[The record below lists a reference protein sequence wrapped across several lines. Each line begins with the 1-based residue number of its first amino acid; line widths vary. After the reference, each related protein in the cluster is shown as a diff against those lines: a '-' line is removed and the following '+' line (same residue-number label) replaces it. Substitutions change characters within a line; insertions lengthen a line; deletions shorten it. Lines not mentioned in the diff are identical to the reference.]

1 LPCYTV
7 SNSKKKKVAI
17 SSPLSHSILRHPCS
31 LETLLF
37 KCLVP
42 ASHLRCPPSLA
53 LQPSPERVWRLRAL
67 LRCWWPREPNGDVP
81 LLRQLPPYRSFAR
94 SAIGPPITQFIS
106 PARASDNVLHPAIDD
121 ISRRACAIVQ
131 SCLTGLLSLE
141 SPTCGC
147 QRTCFL
153 FVHSP
158 ASLQRQRSTLCRD
171 TAAASPHL
179 LRAGT
184 HPSRRLRSGA
194 ISPDQQATTNSSGID
209 IDIR

>member
-1 LPCYTV
+1 VPCCGV
-7 SNSKKKKVAI
+7 GGRESRMAMC
-17 SSPLSHSILRHPCS
+17 LS
-31 LETLLF
+31 F
-37 KCLVP
+37 V
-42 ASHLRCPPSLA
+42 SLA
-53 LQPSPERVWRLRAL
+53 TSLSLFRSLGDRCTDNAIYQPS
-67 LRCWWPREPNGDVP
+67 
-81 LLRQLPPYRSFAR
+81 
-94 SAIGPPITQFIS
+94 
-106 PARASDNVLHPAIDD
+106 ASDNVLHPAIDD

-131 SCLTGLLSLE
+131 SSLTGLLSLE